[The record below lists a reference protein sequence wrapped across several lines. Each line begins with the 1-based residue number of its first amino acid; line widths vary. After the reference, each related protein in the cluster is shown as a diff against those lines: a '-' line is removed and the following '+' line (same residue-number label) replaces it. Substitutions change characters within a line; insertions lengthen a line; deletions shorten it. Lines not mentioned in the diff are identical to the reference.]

1 MKTRAQQEMEL
12 ALRRVQEVANKHPEG
27 SKVRQIYG
35 GLCHNFP
42 VLVRTCGLCQAVA
55 FSVDKAGRL
64 GSDPSAGNEEEK
76 ERAQAHQ
83 IHLAHVAEILGA
95 DPDKLLEAILSASV
109 EDYML
114 YTRRVLSAWVY
125 FKRFARS
132 ILKVEPGADHE

>member
-12 ALRRVQEVANKHPEG
+12 ALKLVQEVASNYSEE

-42 VLVRTCGLCQAVA
+42 VLVRTCGLCQAIA
-55 FSVDKAGRL
+55 FSVDKAGAIDT
-64 GSDPSAGNEEEK
+64 GVSSGESEEN

-83 IHLAHVAEILGA
+83 ILLSHVAQVLEVSA
-95 DPDKLLEAILSASV
+95 NNLLETILKSSV
-109 EDYML
+109 EEYML
-114 YTRRVLSAWVY
+114 HTRRVLSAWVY

-132 ILKVEPGADHE
+132 ILKAEPGGER

>member
-1 MKTRAQQEMEL
+1 MRTRAQQEMEQ
-12 ALRRVQEVANKHPEG
+12 ALKLVQEVANEYPEE
-27 SKVRQIYG
+27 SKVRQVYG

-42 VLVRTCGLCQAVA
+42 VLVRTCGLRQAIA
-55 FSVDKAGRL
+55 FSVDKARRL
-64 GSDPSAGNEEEK
+64 DSEGSTNEER

-83 IHLAHVAEILGA
+83 IHLSHVAHVLAV
-95 DPDKLLEAILSASV
+95 PQDKLLDTVLTASV

-132 ILKVEPGADHE
+132 LLKVEPGGDES